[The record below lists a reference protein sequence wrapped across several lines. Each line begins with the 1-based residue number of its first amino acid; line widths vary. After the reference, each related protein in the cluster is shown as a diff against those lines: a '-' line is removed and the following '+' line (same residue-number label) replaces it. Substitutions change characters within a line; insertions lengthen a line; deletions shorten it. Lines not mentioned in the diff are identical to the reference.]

1 MTLLNTYLFKH
12 PFKHLRGLKLSRILS
27 VLLSFVNI
35 RYEQI
40 LTSTNGDPTVSKL
53 YEIQCSK
60 NLDGTPA
67 THYYSKAV

>member
-12 PFKHLRGLKLSRILS
+12 LFKHLRGLNLSRILS
-27 VLLSFVNI
+27 LPLSFVNI
-35 RYEQI
+35 RHEQI
-40 LTSTNGDPTVSKL
+40 LTSTDGDPTVSIL

-67 THYYSKAV
+67 THY